1 MSSKQEKIID
11 EIEKTLPLYQD
22 NYQHSLVGNATEF
35 QETYINMLKTRS
47 NDIKSYR
54 AQANVMKT
62 LWNGADRGELI
73 MGCSG
78 DCPLKSLV
86 KVIALEFQNGEA
98 SEHVSVLWACIN
110 SAPEDESLKDIS
122 NISCSRSRLLES
134 FSKYVGVE
142 KVWARVMWP
151 SSIRAVPQSV
161 PTFGGSPS
169 VCVGQPVSVPT
180 FGGSVGQPVSVPTF
194 GGSPSV
200 CVEQPISVSIFGG
213 SVDSQE
219 QPISVSIFGGSV
231 DSQEQPPIPQS
242 STEVDTTCHG
252 ECYAKYTKSLRSSQM
267 TDSVCSSS
275 FGDYKGLGVLK
286 HR

>member
-22 NYQHSLVGNATEF
+22 NYQHSLVGNTAEF

-47 NDIKSYR
+47 SDIKSYR

-62 LWNGADRGELI
+62 LWNGADRSELI
-73 MGCSG
+73 MGCSK

-98 SEHVSVLWACIN
+98 NECVSVLWACIN

-122 NISCSRSRLLES
+122 NISCVRSRLLES

-142 KVWARVMWP
+142 KVWARIMWP

-169 VCVGQPVSVPT
+169 VCVEQPV
-180 FGGSVGQPVSVPTF
+180 
-194 GGSPSV
+194 
-200 CVEQPISVSIFGG
+200 SVSIFGG
-213 SVDSQE
+213 SVDSQD
-219 QPISVSIFGGSV
+219 QPQF
-231 DSQEQPPIPQS
+231 PQS
-242 STEVDTTCHG
+242 SMEVDTTCRG
-252 ECYAKYTKSLRSSQM
+252 ECCAEYTKSLRSSQM
-267 TDSVCSSS
+267 TDSVCPSYEQSSLSKNLS
-275 FGDYKGLGVLK
+275 FL
-286 HR
+286 